1 MFRSSFLIAAAFFGL
16 ISAAQARIGDT
27 LNQCITRYG
36 KPVEFLSKGVLFIK
50 ANRKIYVT
58 FTDGIADSVFFQ
70 KISPLSQKTVS
81 PISLE
86 EISVLLTENSQ
97 GYSWDHTSRLPD
109 GDVIWVTKDSELG
122 ALYSKAT
129 CSLQVYTREN
139 IAR

>member
-1 MFRSSFLIAAAFFGL
+1 MRRISLSIAAVFFGSVL
-16 ISAAQARIGDT
+16 AAEARIGDT

-36 KPVEFLSKGVLFIK
+36 KPVEFLAKGVLFVK

-70 KISPLSQKTVS
+70 KINPASHKAVT
-81 PISLE
+81 PISQE
-86 EISVLLTENSQ
+86 EIGRLLAENSQ
-97 GYSWDHTSRLPD
+97 GYTWNHTSKLPD

-122 ALYSKAT
+122 ALYSRAT

>member
-1 MFRSSFLIAAAFFGL
+1 VRRTLLFIVAVFSGSVT
-16 ISAAQARIGDT
+16 AAQARIGDT

-36 KPVEFLSKGVLFIK
+36 KPVEFLSKGVLFVK
-50 ANRKIYVT
+50 ANKKIYVT

-70 KISPLSQKTVS
+70 KINPVSQKAVT
-81 PISLE
+81 PISQE
-86 EISVLLTENSQ
+86 EIRLLLSENSQ
-97 GYSWDHTSRLPD
+97 GYTWDHTSRLPD

-122 ALYSKAT
+122 ALYSNAT